1 MLAMKKIILL
11 ISVYSLI
18 ASAITLVGCKGEYKE
33 HGFIE
38 VDHKFTIES
47 FKDHKVL
54 QGSKLDLGTVLAPL
68 RIFHHDSL
76 LFVTAEGVDKII
88 TIYNQH
94 SNFLHIGNIVQR
106 GMGPDELLSVVRM
119 DFNPDGTFWAHDMVT
134 GRLKKFKLEV
144 ISDAINAEVIR
155 SISLKWPVM
164 NAFVLESSKVGTTT
178 HEIIPFKRFHVY
190 DSLGNRITEMGDYPN
205 YEREIPPTA
214 AVDVYNA
221 WVSVHPDKSKFVI
234 VHELT
239 DLIEFYNSEFTLIKR
254 VQGPH
259 NFVPQFELIQ
269 RGNSMAM
276 VRKFDL
282 TKFAFQGVVSNDS
295 LIFMLYAN
303 GETVSREDDPEEA
316 AHFKVIIAVDWEGN
330 PLYVF
335 ELSNSVIS
343 ICVDWHRRTIYGL
356 NRIESEV
363 YAFSY

>member
-1 MLAMKKIILL
+1 MKKLKL
-11 ISVYSLI
+11 FLSVSSLI
-18 ASAITLVGCKGEYKE
+18 VVIISWIGCNGEFKDY
-33 HGFIE
+33 GFTE
-38 VDHKFTIES
+38 VDHKFNLRS

-88 TIYNQH
+88 SIYNQH
-94 SNFLHIGNIVQR
+94 KNFIIIGNIVQR

-119 DFNPDGTFWAHDMVT
+119 DFNPDGTFWAHDIIT
-134 GRLKKFKLEV
+134 GRLKKFQLE
-144 ISDAINAEVIR
+144 INNDTINTIVKN
-155 SISLKWPVM
+155 SVSLKWPVM
-164 NAFVLESSKVGTTT
+164 NAFLLESNTIGTTT
-178 HEIIPFKRFHVY
+178 QEIRPFKRFHIY
-190 DSLGNRITEMGDYPN
+190 DSLGNRITEVGDYPI
-205 YEREIPPTA
+205 YERDIPPTA
-214 AVDVYNA
+214 AVEVYNA
-221 WVSVHPDKSKFVI
+221 WVGIHPDKSKFVLI
-234 VHELT
+234 HELT
-239 DLIEFYNSEFTLIKR
+239 DLIEFYNSEFTLMKR

-259 NFVPQFELIQ
+259 NFVPEFELQQ

-282 TKFAFQGVVSNDS
+282 TKFAYQGVVANDS

-303 GETVSREDDPEEA
+303 GETVSKEDDPEET
-316 AHFKVIIAVDWEGN
+316 AHFKFIIAIDWEGN

-335 ELSNSVIS
+335 ELDHAVIS
-343 ICVDWHRRTIYGL
+343 ICVDWKNRIIYGL